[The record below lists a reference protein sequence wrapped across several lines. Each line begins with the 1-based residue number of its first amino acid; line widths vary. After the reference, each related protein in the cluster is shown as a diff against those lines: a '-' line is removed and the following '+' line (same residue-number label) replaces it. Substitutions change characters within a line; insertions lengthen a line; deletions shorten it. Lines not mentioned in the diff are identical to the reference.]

1 MDNRYRKLSLKDQ
14 WWVALAGGVLL
25 VTAGAAALSWGRPSI
40 SPLRWS
46 LQAVL
51 AIIYILFILRRKL
64 SFNRRRQEGPMSASL
79 GAANWIT
86 LARGGLIA
94 MLAGFWLQP
103 WPGRSSGSEWAG
115 WLPGIIY
122 IAATLGDALDGWVA
136 RLTDNQTLLGEY
148 LDTRIDALGVLVASL
163 VAVGYGQLPEFY
175 ISAGLAWYL
184 LRLAVWL
191 RKYTGRACAK
201 VQPRKGARFMAGFQM
216 AFLSLV
222 LLPLLFPP
230 FTHVAALLILIPFLA
245 GFIIDWQMVCR
256 HENSN
261 QIHRRI

>member
-1 MDNRYRKLSLKDQ
+1 
-14 WWVALAGGVLL
+14 
-25 VTAGAAALSWGRPSI
+25 
-40 SPLRWS
+40 
-46 LQAVL
+46 
-51 AIIYILFILRRKL
+51 
-64 SFNRRRQEGPMSASL
+64 
-79 GAANWIT
+79 
-86 LARGGLIA
+86 
-94 MLAGFWLQP
+94 
-103 WPGRSSGSEWAG
+103 
-115 WLPGIIY
+115 LPGIIY
-122 IAATLGDALDGWVA
+122 IAATLGDSLDGWVA

-163 VAVGYGQLPEFY
+163 VAVGYGQLPAFY

-216 AFLSLV
+216 TFLSLV
-222 LLPLLFPP
+222 LLPLLSPPLTYFP
-230 FTHVAALLILIPFLA
+230 ALLILLPFLA

-261 QIHRRI
+261 

>member
-1 MDNRYRKLSLKDQ
+1 M
-14 WWVALAGGVLL
+14 L
-25 VTAGAAALSWGRPSI
+25 V
-40 SPLRWS
+40 
-46 LQAVL
+46 
-51 AIIYILFILRRKL
+51 IIYILFILRRKL
-64 SFNRRRQEGPMSASL
+64 SFNRLRQEGQLRASL

-103 WPGRSSGSEWAG
+103 WPGRSSCSEWVG

-122 IAATLGDALDGWVA
+122 SAATLGDALDGWVA

-184 LRLAVWL
+184 LRLAIWL
-191 RKYTGRACAK
+191 RKYTGRVCGEVK
-201 VQPRKGARFMAGFQM
+201 RRRGARFMAGFQM
-216 AFLSLV
+216 TFLSLV
-222 LLPLLFPP
+222 LLPLGSPP
-230 FTHVAALLILIPFLA
+230 FTHVAALLILLPFLA
-245 GFIIDWQMVCR
+245 GFLIDWQAVCL

-261 QIHRRI
+261 QIHRRT